1 MSCGVFWD
9 AIECLAE
16 PHRAIVIARSF
27 GVRRRH
33 IAKALGLSYQRVLGM
48 EHAAIHRVTMRWCWN
63 TSAVKRD
70 ALWGS
75 EEIPKYVLLR
85 FFVNAQRLRQLP
97 ARKRPRI
104 PWAANAMI

>member
-1 MSCGVFWD
+1 
-9 AIECLAE
+9 
-16 PHRAIVIARSF
+16 
-27 GVRRRH
+27 
-33 IAKALGLSYQRVLGM
+33 
-48 EHAAIHRVTMRWCWN
+48 MRWCWN

-85 FFVNAQRLRQLP
+85 FFVNAQRLRPLP